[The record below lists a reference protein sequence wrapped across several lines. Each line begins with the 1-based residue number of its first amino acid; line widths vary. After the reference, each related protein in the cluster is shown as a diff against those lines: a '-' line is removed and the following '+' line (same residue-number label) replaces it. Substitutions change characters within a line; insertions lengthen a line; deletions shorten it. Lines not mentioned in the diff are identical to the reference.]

1 MSSSGSPARPE
12 QQPEVYFGT
21 PTMEELKQY
30 YQRLQQ
36 RSSIPPAVPPSDS
49 SEESSFEL
57 DDSFRAMI
65 ERKRKKMIEERLAA
79 ALDSTTEDEENG
91 DSLVVTERSTDGG
104 GGDSRFR
111 CNDSTIIEQDSIHKT
126 TDESFEAMERL
137 CGSINLGAGGD
148 GFGEESQLDA
158 EMPPPSL
165 DYTVPVKRASSK
177 GESSGLAEM
186 TQLEDVEEPS
196 GMWEN
201 SMLHATAANKMLSP
215 IKRVHMLRPSTI
227 LEEATINET
236 TTTGG
241 ANQTSSK
248 NTSLESYA
256 TAKQQLDGSGADNYS
271 IITGSE
277 VYRTAE
283 EGSTINSTADSSAGV
298 GFETTVVNKT
308 SIENPQQCVD
318 EEVVIVLDSSS
329 SEAEDSLPEGDK
341 RLDASS
347 MLETSTGL
355 QENSLCQ
362 NDTGELEDRPESP
375 LLDEIPDHFND
386 TMEEMEF
393 MMRQG
398 MKVMQQQK
406 QAQELEKSKKA
417 AEPVRSILK
426 KSTLQMT
433 PVTPASPGRYLKP
446 KQPTSAS
453 SAKQM
458 LFSHSASKTNS
469 AHKPPLTPSG
479 SSSCGT
485 FKKPLVSRFP
495 LPKSAKKFDHIKS
508 PIGTY
513 INKTPHTT
521 LQAKIF
527 CPNQNLVDVLHTN
540 PHNRESVHS
549 VKENNF
555 AAPAEVEGYS
565 SSLPRK
571 GVICSRGAH
580 VLDERKTVRIP
591 GGEKVH
597 KLLTGS
603 PTLVIRHEGRL
614 RYQRETPLTDDSVA
628 DDSVADLSM
637 VSGDVSVRIVKDVR
651 RF

>member
-1 MSSSGSPARPE
+1 MGL
-12 QQPEVYFGT
+12 GL
-21 PTMEELKQY
+21 MEEFLTMAFTK
-30 YQRLQQ
+30 LI
-36 RSSIPPAVPPSDS
+36 RSVGQKIFKKSNPAIPNRIPS
-49 SEESSFEL
+49 SEGSDDSSFEL
-57 DDSFRAMI
+57 DESFQAMI
-65 ERKRKKMIEERLAA
+65 ERKRKKMIEDRLAA
-79 ALDSTTEDEENG
+79 VGLDSTTEDE
-91 DSLVVTERSTDGG
+91 DSLVTGHSRDVG

-148 GFGEESQLDA
+148 AEESQLDA

-165 DYTVPVKRASSK
+165 DYTVQMKRASSK
-177 GESSGLAEM
+177 GEPTCLAEM
-186 TQLEDVEEPS
+186 TQLEDIEEPS

-201 SMLHATAANKMLSP
+201 SILHATAANKMLSP

-236 TTTGG
+236 TTTGT

-256 TAKQQLDGSGADNYS
+256 TAKQQLDGSGTDNYS

-308 SIENPQQCVD
+308 GIENRREVD
-318 EEVVIVLDSSS
+318 EDVVIVLDSSS
-329 SEAEDSLPEGDK
+329 SEAEDSLPGGDK

-347 MLETSTGL
+347 MLETSASL
-355 QENSLCQ
+355 QENSLCL
-362 NDTGELEDRPESP
+362 NDTSVLENRPDSP

-406 QAQELEKSKKA
+406 QAQELEKSKK
-417 AEPVRSILK
+417 PSLPGPSILK
-426 KSTLQMT
+426 KTEMT

-458 LFSHSASKTNS
+458 LFTHSASKVNS
-469 AHKPPLTPSG
+469 AHKQPPPFG

-540 PHNRESVHS
+540 PHNRESVLS

-555 AAPAEVEGYS
+555 APQEPEGYA

-571 GVICSRGAH
+571 GVVCSRGAH

-597 KLLTGS
+597 KLINSS

-637 VSGDVSVRIVKDVR
+637 ASGDVSVRILKDVR

>member
-1 MSSSGSPARPE
+1 MSSSGSPMSE
-12 QQPEVYFGT
+12 QQPEVYVGT
-21 PTMEELKQY
+21 PTLDEIKQY
-30 YQRLQQ
+30 YRRLQQ
-36 RSSIPPAVPPSDS
+36 RSSIPALVQQSES
-49 SEESSFEL
+49 SEDSSFEL

-79 ALDSTTEDEENG
+79 ALDSTTEDENDE
-91 DSLVVTERSTDGG
+91 SLVMGQSTDGDG
-104 GGDSRFR
+104 GESRYR

-137 CGSINLGAGGD
+137 CGSMNLGVGGD

-165 DYTVPVKRASSK
+165 DYTVPMKRVSSK
-177 GESSGLAEM
+177 GEPTCLAEM

-256 TAKQQLDGSGADNYS
+256 TAKQQLDGSGTDNYS

-283 EGSTINSTADSSAGV
+283 EGSTINSTADSSTGV

-308 SIENPQQCVD
+308 SIENPRETVD
-318 EEVVIVLDSSS
+318 EDIVIVLDSSS
-329 SEAEDSLPEGDK
+329 SEAEDSLPYGDK
-341 RLDASS
+341 LLDASGL
-347 MLETSTGL
+347 LETSTSL

-362 NDTGELEDRPESP
+362 NDTGELEERPESP

-386 TMEEMEF
+386 TLEEMEF

-406 QAQELEKSKKA
+406 QAQEQEKSKKSA
-417 AEPVRSILK
+417 GLGPSILK
-426 KSTLQMT
+426 KNALEMT
-433 PVTPASPGRYLKP
+433 PTTPASPGRYLKP

-453 SAKQM
+453 GTKQT

-469 AHKPPLTPSG
+469 VHKPPLLASG

-485 FKKPLVSRFP
+485 FKKPLVTRFP

-513 INKTPHTT
+513 INKTPQTT

-540 PHNRESVHS
+540 PHNRESVLS

-555 AAPAEVEGYS
+555 APPEVEGYS

-571 GVICSRGAH
+571 GVVCSRGAH

-597 KLLTGS
+597 KLLNNS

>member
-1 MSSSGSPARPE
+1 MSTSPPGSPGEAD
-12 QQPEVYFGT
+12 QQPEVHFGT
-21 PTMEELKQY
+21 PTLEEIKQFM
-30 YQRLQQ
+30 QKLQH
-36 RSSIPPAVPPSDS
+36 RPLDAPTMVAESSDD
-49 SEESSFEL
+49 SSFEL

-65 ERKRKKMIEERLAA
+65 ERKRKKFIEERLAA
-79 ALDSTTEDEENG
+79 GLDSTTEDEIDESAG
-91 DSLVVTERSTDGG
+91 QSSSTG
-104 GGDSRFR
+104 GGDSYSRFR

-137 CGSINLGAGGD
+137 CGSINLGGGGD
-148 GFGEESQLDA
+148 GLGEESQLDA

-165 DYTVPVKRASSK
+165 DFTVPAKARRDEATCL
-177 GESSGLAEM
+177 GEM

-201 SMLHATAANKMLSP
+201 SMMHATAAANKVMSP

-236 TTTGG
+236 TTTG
-241 ANQTSSK
+241 SK

-256 TAKQQLDGSGADNYS
+256 TAKVQLDGSGDNCS
-271 IITGSE
+271 IVTGSE

-283 EGSTINSTADSSAGV
+283 EGSTINSTVDSTGA

-308 SIENPQQCVD
+308 SIAREDVSEED
-318 EEVVIVLDSSS
+318 EVIVLDSSS
-329 SEAEDSLPEGDK
+329 SEAEDSLTESDK

-347 MLETSTGL
+347 MLENSASL

-362 NDTGELEDRPESP
+362 NDSTELERAESP

-386 TMEEMEF
+386 TLEEMEF

-406 QAQELEKSKKA
+406 AQEQEKIKK
-417 AEPVRSILK
+417 PGPPILK
-426 KSTLQMT
+426 KSNPVEMT

-446 KQPTSAS
+446 KQPS
-453 SAKQM
+453 SNCKQN

-469 AHKPPLTPSG
+469 AHKPPLSTPTSC
-479 SSSCGT
+479 SSV

-513 INKTPHTT
+513 INKTPNAHLETK
-521 LQAKIF
+521 LF
-527 CPNQNLVDVLHTN
+527 HPNRNLIEVMHTN
-540 PHNRESVHS
+540 PQNRESVAS

-555 AAPAEVEGYS
+555 ALPADATNYT
-565 SSLPRK
+565 SSLPKK
-571 GVICSRGAH
+571 GVVCSRGAH
-580 VLDERKTVRIP
+580 VLDERRTVRIP
-591 GGEKVH
+591 GGEKVQ
-597 KLLTGS
+597 KLLNNS
-603 PTLVIRHEGRL
+603 PTLVIRHEGRV
-614 RYQRETPLTDDSVA
+614 RYQRDTQLTDDSVA

-637 VSGDVSVRIVKDVR
+637 ASGDVSVRVVKDVR